1 MKMIAKG
8 AEGEIFGLMSKE
20 GAHIL
25 KRRVVKKYRM
35 PELDSKIRQAR
46 TKREAKVLHA
56 AKLAGVKCPFI
67 LGVDIGKTEILMEK
81 IAGKRLRE
89 YLIDYGSGKGRKGKN
104 GDVKIR
110 EKPEK
115 ILAKAGAVLA
125 KLHNAGLVHGDY
137 STANIIV
144 MIVMKGGEIAV
155 IDFGLAEFSS
165 SIEDKA
171 TDVLVFKKS
180 TNEGEFGMFWKG
192 YAKESKNAK
201 EVSRQ
206 LGEIEKRGRY
216 VARAQAG

>member
-8 AEGEIFGLMSKE
+8 AEGEIFELMGKE

-25 KRRVVKKYRM
+25 KRRVVKKYRL

-56 AKLAGVKCPFI
+56 AKLVGVLCPFV
-67 LGVDIGKTEILMEK
+67 LGVDIRKTEILMEK
-81 IAGKRLRE
+81 IEGKRLRE
-89 YLIDYGSGKGRKGKN
+89 YLIDYGSGKGRKGKH
-104 GDVKIR
+104 GEMEIR

-115 ILAKAGAVLA
+115 ILAKAGCALA

-137 STANIIV
+137 STANI
-144 MIVMKGGEIAV
+144 IVMKGGEIAV

-180 TNEGEFGMFWKG
+180 TNGQEFGMFWKG
-192 YAKESKNAK
+192 YAKESGNPKGVA
-201 EVSRQ
+201 RQ
-206 LGEIEKRGRY
+206 LAEIERRGRY
-216 VARAQAG
+216 VSRAQAG